1 MSVRQLK
8 TNSANGAEEGEIM
21 ATWPDVLGRL
31 MGRNDLTK
39 DDTTWVMDRV
49 LADEAPPVAVAAF
62 LAALRTKGET
72 VDEVAGLAEAMLG
85 HANRIEVPGR
95 AVDVVGTG
103 GDGRHTVNIST
114 MASIVVAGTGTTVVK
129 HGNRAASSKC
139 GAADMLAAL
148 GISLDLPPARV
159 EEIAKEVGI
168 TFCFAQVFHPSMRFA
183 GPIRKEMGV
192 PTTFNILGPLT
203 NPAQPTSSAIGSA
216 SLVLGPVMAGVLA
229 NQGREGI
236 VFRST
241 DGLDELAGTAPAD
254 VWEVRGGKV
263 TQAILDPVAD
273 LGVTAIVIEDL
284 RGGEAEENAAIARK
298 VLAGDKGPVRETII
312 LNAAAGLVADG
323 VLAGTEVGSL
333 VERFRAGIEYA
344 TSAIDSGEAA
354 KVLERWIE
362 ASTR

>member
-1 MSVRQLK
+1 
-8 TNSANGAEEGEIM
+8 M

-31 MGRNDLTK
+31 MGRNDLTM
-39 DDTTWVMDRV
+39 DDTAWVMDRV

-72 VDEVAGLAEAMLG
+72 VEEVVGLAEAMLG
-85 HANRIEVPGR
+85 HAHRISVPGR

-139 GAADMLAAL
+139 GAADVLAAL
-148 GISLDLPPARV
+148 GINLELPPARV

-183 GPIRKEMGV
+183 GPIRKELGV

-216 SLVLGPVMAGVLA
+216 SLVLGPIMAGVLA
-229 NQGREGI
+229 SQGREGL
-236 VFRST
+236 VFRSL
-241 DGLDELAGTAPAD
+241 DGLDELAGTSPAD

-263 TQAILDPVAD
+263 TETLLDPVFD
-273 LGVTAIVIEDL
+273 LGLETITIEDL
-284 RGGEAEENAAIARK
+284 AGGEAEENAAVARK
-298 VLAGDKGPVRETII
+298 VLAGEKGPARDTVV

-323 VLAGTEVGSL
+323 VLPGTDSGSL
-333 VERFRAGIEYA
+333 AKRFQAGMEHA
-344 TSAIDSGEAA
+344 TAAIDSGGAA
-354 KVLERWIE
+354 NVLERWVA
-362 ASTR
+362 ASKK